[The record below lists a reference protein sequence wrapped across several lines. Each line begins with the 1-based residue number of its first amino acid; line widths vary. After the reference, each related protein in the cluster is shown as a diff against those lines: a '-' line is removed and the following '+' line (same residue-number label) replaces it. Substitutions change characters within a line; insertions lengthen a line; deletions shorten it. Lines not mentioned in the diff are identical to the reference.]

1 MEDLEPTLDFELI
14 TDLQWQIST
23 ENPVQDPEQ
32 PAATKNTIF
41 NLKIVNLVAVKT
53 GYSAFLTPGSQTHS
67 FDLGGYFLSIKL
79 SGMGK
84 NQDPGSVINI
94 PYPQN
99 WDIYM

>member
-1 MEDLEPTLDFELI
+1 MTNFNRKS
-14 TDLQWQIST
+14 ST
-23 ENPVQDPEQ
+23 GSG
-32 PAATKNTIF
+32 ATCRHQKHYLYS

-53 GYSAFLTPGSQTHS
+53 GYSAFLTPGSQTLS

-94 PYPQN
+94 PDPQN
-99 WDIYM
+99 WDIYVII